1 VTDSKAIPISD
12 EELKSIRLKYQ
23 QERDKRLQEK
33 GDRQYIETIGD
44 MAEFAEKDP
53 YATADGDRA
62 PIERQHEVV
71 IIGGGFAGIFAATR
85 LGEAGISDACIIEAG
100 SDIGGTWYWNR
111 YPGCRCDIESYVY
124 IPLLEETGFMPTER
138 YAKGSEIYEQCRRI
152 GKKFGLYEKALLQTR
167 VREIRWD
174 EEAALW
180 SISTNRDDKITARF
194 VITSTGPLNKP
205 RLPGIA
211 GIKDFKG
218 HSFHTCRWDFD
229 YTGGDNAGGLS
240 KLADKKVA
248 IIGTA
253 STGVQAI
260 PHLAEGA
267 EHLYVF
273 QRTPTAVFPR
283 GNKPTDDEWVS
294 SLEPGWQKKR
304 VQNFN
309 EVVTG
314 RNPEV
319 DMVDD
324 CWTEI
329 FKVIP
334 SNTPGLKGAG
344 DPEFM
349 KNAEKADA
357 QRMNWIRDRV
367 ASLVDDSEIAEKL
380 KPWFRV
386 MCKRPTFHDE
396 YLQTFNRDNVTLVDV
411 AESKGV
417 ERLTEKGVV
426 ANGVEYEVDCVV
438 FATGFEMSSDL
449 HRRVDYQTYGIGGQN
464 LLDYWK
470 DGRLTYHGHSTH
482 GFPNLFICG
491 VTQAGLSM
499 NFSSMYGA
507 QAENIAYIINQVK
520 SRGAKAVQASKQAET
535 EWVDTIYKLSR
546 RNDEF
551 LAACTPS
558 YFNNDGAHKKRNS
571 GFLSDA
577 YSPGILAYNELI
589 AEWREQG
596 DCEGM
601 EFIS

>member
-1 VTDSKAIPISD
+1 MTNVPNPMISD
-12 EELKSIRLKYQ
+12 DELEQLRLKYRA
-23 QERDKRLQEK
+23 ERDKRLRK
-33 GDRQYIETIGD
+33 DGDRQYIETTGE
-44 MAEFAEKDP
+44 MADFAEADP
-53 YATADGDRA
+53 YAENDGARD
-62 PIERQHEVV
+62 PIERHHEVV
-71 IIGGGFAGIFAATR
+71 IIGGGFGGLFSATR
-85 LGEAGISDACIIEAG
+85 LNAAGIKDTCIIEAG
-100 SDIGGTWYWNR
+100 SDFGGTWYWNR

-124 IPLLEETGFMPTER
+124 IPMLEETGFMPTER
-138 YAKGSEIYEQCRRI
+138 YAKGAEIYDQCQRI
-152 GKKFGLYEKALLQTR
+152 GKHFGLYDNALFQTR

-174 EEAALW
+174 EEANQW
-180 SISTNRDDKITARF
+180 NISTNRNDKITASF

-205 RLPGIA
+205 RLPGIP

-218 HSFHTCRWDFD
+218 HSFHTCRWDYE
-229 YTGGDNAGGLS
+229 YTGGDNSGGLT
-240 KLADKKVA
+240 KLGDKKVA
-248 IIGTA
+248 VIGTA
-253 STGVQAI
+253 STGVQVI
-260 PHLAEGA
+260 PHVAEGA

-283 GNKPTDDEWVS
+283 GNKPTDENWVE
-294 SLEPGWQKKR
+294 SLKPGWQSER
-304 VQNFN
+304 VNNFN

-349 KNAEKADA
+349 KKAEKADA
-357 QRMNWIRDRV
+357 MRMNQIRGRV
-367 ASLVDDSEIAEKL
+367 DSLVEDSETAEAL

-396 YLQTFNRDNVTLVDV
+396 YLPTYNRDNVTLVDV
-411 AESKGV
+411 AEGKGV
-417 ERLTEKGVV
+417 ERLTEKGVM

-449 HRRVDYQTYGIGGQN
+449 HRRVDYQTYGINGEN
-464 LLDYWK
+464 LIESWK
-470 DGRLTYHGHSTH
+470 DGRVTLHGHSTN

-507 QAENIAYIINQVK
+507 QADHIAYIINQVK
-520 SRGAKAVQASKQAET
+520 ARGAKAVHPTVKAQEQWVET
-535 EWVDTIYKLSR
+535 IKTLSR
-546 RNDEF
+546 RNDAF
-551 LAACTPS
+551 LSECTPS
-558 YFNNDGAHKKRNS
+558 YFNNDGAHKERS
-571 GFLSDA
+571 AGFLNDA
-577 YSPGILAYNELI
+577 YAPGILAFNELM
-589 AEWREQG
+589 AEWRDEG
-596 DCEGM
+596 GCEGL